1 MQYLVELRI
10 ESVQIKEQIY
20 SHVGESGHASIVV
33 LRRIHVVDSYGICPQ
48 VCHHVG
54 VQRTLLFIEEG
65 ILVSE
70 LVRHAWSRVSLYMQL
85 ASGTAYL

>member
-20 SHVGESGHASIVV
+20 SHVGESGHAGIVV
-33 LRRIHVVDSYGICPQ
+33 LCRIHVVDSYGICPQ

-54 VQRTLLFIEEG
+54 V
-65 ILVSE
+65 
-70 LVRHAWSRVSLYMQL
+70 
-85 ASGTAYL
+85 